1 MAQIP
6 ADGMAA
12 QLRSCF
18 DFINCRIEMYSRGIF
33 AWLPRSIAG
42 YVTKQPGE
50 YDRKDTQDGSG
61 KRQLLRMMNTGLH
74 AILLQI
80 CN

>member
-1 MAQIP
+1 
-6 ADGMAA
+6 
-12 QLRSCF
+12 
-18 DFINCRIEMYSRGIF
+18 MYFRGIFAWLYFRGIF

-61 KRQLLRMMNTGLH
+61 KRQLL
-74 AILLQI
+74 
-80 CN
+80 